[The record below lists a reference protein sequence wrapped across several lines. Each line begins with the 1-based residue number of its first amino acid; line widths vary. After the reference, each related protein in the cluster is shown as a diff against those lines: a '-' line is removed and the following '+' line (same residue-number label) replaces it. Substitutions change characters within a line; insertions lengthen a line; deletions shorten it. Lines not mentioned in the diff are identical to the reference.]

1 MLDGW
6 GVVHEGAEDAG
17 DRGGVMGGKGFL
29 MNRSPLSSGFWCGGG
44 RVWSL
49 DVGEI

>member
-1 MLDGW
+1 M
-6 GVVHEGAEDAG
+6 AG
-17 DRGGVMGGKGFL
+17 EWCMKGRKMRETGGVMRGKGFL